1 MDAVTNQPQVAQA
14 GGHHHHHHHGGGGQ
28 AQAVNDAVSKALGM
42 SADDL
47 RTARSQGTSLAQLA
61 ASKGISQDDLTKA
74 IEQGLQQS
82 DPSIGASRANQIASA
97 LISSQKPDHGAAGGD
112 RTSAT
117 GEVDI
122 LA

>member
-14 GGHHHHHHHGGGGQ
+14 GGHHHHHHHGGGN
-28 AQAVNDAVSKALGM
+28 AQAINDAVAKALGM

-47 RTARSQGTSLAQLA
+47 RTARSQGTSLNALA
-61 ASKGISQDDLTKA
+61 TAKGISADDLTKA

-82 DPSIGASRANQIASA
+82 DPAISAGRANQIAMS
-97 LISSQKPDHGAAGGD
+97 LVSGQRPGSSQATTDQPGA
-112 RTSAT
+112 S
-117 GEVDI
+117 GEVNI